1 MENPDYWLCEACQSK
16 NATTF
21 PCKVKRGSDH
31 FQTSKGA
38 MQGLIWNKVELP
50 GIAFVVIGKVV
61 TCLRPS
67 SQLIRLMTSFS

>member
-1 MENPDYWLCEACQSK
+1 
-16 NATTF
+16 
-21 PCKVKRGSDH
+21 VKRDSDH

-61 TCLRPS
+61 TCLMPS
-67 SQLIRLMTSFS
+67 SQLTRLVTSFS